1 MGTDN
6 DVSTRRAQEELGWE
20 TRVPW
25 EEARA
30 AIEIWVREEYK
41 PPK

>member
-6 DVSTRRAQEELGWE
+6 DGSNRRAKEELGWK
-20 TRVPW
+20 T
-25 EEARA
+25 RA